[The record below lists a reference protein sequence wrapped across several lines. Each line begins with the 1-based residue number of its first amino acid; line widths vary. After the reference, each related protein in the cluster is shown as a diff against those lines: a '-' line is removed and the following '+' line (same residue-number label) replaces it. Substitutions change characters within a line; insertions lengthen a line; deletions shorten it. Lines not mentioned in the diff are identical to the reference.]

1 MDTMAE
7 EEKRLRAD
15 AERNRRALLDAAQEL
30 FAERGLEVGVG
41 EIAER
46 AGVGRGTLF
55 RNFPSKERLIA
66 AIAAELMHDAA
77 ASGRR
82 SLDAADPGQAVF
94 DFVEEMAG
102 RQQQGRALFEA
113 VADEFLANEEI
124 RTAQAEVLGVLDQL
138 LERAQT
144 AGEIRPDVGG
154 IDVMMMMKGV
164 CEAANAFADVNPE
177 IVERQLGLLRA
188 ALGVAAATVPL
199 QGSAPTI
206 DDLSQAIGAE
216 HTHRAEH
223 TASTRSARSGR

>member
-66 AIAAELMHDAA
+66 AIAVELMPDAA
-77 ASGRR
+77 TSGRR
-82 SLDAADPGQAVF
+82 LLEAADPGQAVF

-102 RQQQGRALFEA
+102 RQQQSRALFEA

-124 RTAQAEVLGVLDQL
+124 RDAQAEVLGVLDQL
-138 LERAQT
+138 LERAQR

-216 HTHRAEH
+216 QAHRAEH
-223 TASTRSARSGR
+223 TASTRSARSAG